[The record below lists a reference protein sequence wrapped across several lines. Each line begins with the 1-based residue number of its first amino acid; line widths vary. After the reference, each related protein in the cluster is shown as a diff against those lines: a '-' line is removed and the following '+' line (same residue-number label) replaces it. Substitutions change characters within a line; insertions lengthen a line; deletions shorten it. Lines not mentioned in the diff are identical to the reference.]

1 MNILSWNI
9 VYNENSKF
17 LYVGPF
23 KLPYLSEEDKL
34 LTSIINI
41 LYKHIDKNTIISLQ
55 NVKLKLV
62 NKIKDNFK
70 NKTGFSQY
78 YLNDNYMVLLA
89 PFDYTLDRDENNKFF
104 SISNNQYKITIIL
117 NELNIFTYNE
127 ILDYI
132 ILLPKDLQNI
142 ISCNIGL
149 NQKILYNTIGF
160 RYIVPSNNSENQ
172 LDNILIDRNN
182 LRQFKVNFYNYNNIS
197 NNEIIKITF

>member
-17 LYVGPF
+17 LYLGPF
-23 KLPYLSEEDKL
+23 KLPYLSDEDKL
-34 LTSIINI
+34 LASIINI
-41 LYKHIDKNTIISLQ
+41 LYKYIDKNTIVSLQ

-62 NKIKDNFK
+62 KKIQDNFK
-70 NKTGFSQY
+70 AKTGFSQY
-78 YLNDNYMVLLA
+78 YVDDNYMVLLA
-89 PFDYTLDRDENNKFF
+89 PSDYTLDIDGNNKFF
-104 SISNNQYKITIIL
+104 SISNKQYRITIIL
-117 NELNIFTYNE
+117 NELNNFTYNE

-149 NQKILYNTIGF
+149 NQKILANTIGF
-160 RYIVPSNNSENQ
+160 RYIIPSNNNENQ
-172 LDNILIDRNN
+172 FDNILIDRNN
-182 LRQFKVNFYNYNNIS
+182 LTHYKVNFYNYNNIS